1 MKKHW
6 AFVLPLLVLGCGP
19 EDSNGDGI
27 ADGILKPDS
36 VSVVAPATPKGTVS
50 GQVLDTRLAP
60 LSGAEVKLLI
70 GSDASGQFTTQTD
83 AAGNFMFSNVPAGS
97 SVLVTASK
105 GGYATLRAS
114 AQVPSSAGNI
124 PINNGNASLG
134 AILLAETG
142 SSVSFTLLTPSGH
155 PAANARAYLEATP
168 AGALAFNTTDATA
181 TSSVIATPVVANE
194 MGIVT
199 FTNVPAPAELARI
212 GGVEAAAGGYRLFVD
227 PVDIN
232 GDGIIDAAGYDNKFD
247 ASTLLTTGS
256 SQLVRLALPNN
267 GTAGTFGLTATNLAS
282 LQSADKR
289 PSRNLLRDGEPIFL
303 AFNQP
308 VARDSLLAILTDEA
322 GREQID
328 VTVTPNATGDVYS
341 LTPAAGR
348 VLEGQEYNLIVRATS
363 AYSGAVF
370 SKKGFFVRGD
380 VKSPRPLSLVSVTFK
395 DNNVTGNTT
404 GVLDAGECVILT
416 FNQTVVPTTTL
427 LEVTLSGGPEVL
439 NFKTVAPA
447 PYPAPATNPCF
458 TGESTKFPIEPGFDA
473 TTRFY
478 FAYGAAGTAGPPSI
492 NPTTTTANVR
502 MEFTKFQP
510 LDLSS
515 YYETAWGSPV
525 AATTILEKQMA
536 RP

>member
-6 AFVLPLLVLGCGP
+6 AFVVPLLVMGCGP

-60 LSGAEVKLLI
+60 LAGAEVKLLI
-70 GSDASGQFTTQTD
+70 GSDPSGSQFAAQTD
-83 AAGNFMFSNVPAGS
+83 AAGNFMFANVPAGS

-105 GGYATLRAS
+105 AGYATLRAS
-114 AQVPSSAGNI
+114 ADVPSSAGNI

-142 SSVSFTLLTPSGH
+142 GSVSFTLLTPSGH

-168 AGALAFNTTDATA
+168 AGALAFNSTSATA

-199 FTNVPAPAELARI
+199 FTNVPAPSELARI
-212 GGVEAAAGGYRLFVD
+212 GGTGATAGGYRLFVD
-227 PVDIN
+227 PVDVN
-232 GDGIIDAAGYDNKFD
+232 GDGILDAAGYDKKFD
-247 ASTLLTTGS
+247 ATALLTTGT
-256 SQLVRLALPNN
+256 SQLVQLALPNN
-267 GTAGTFGLTATNLAS
+267 STVGTFGLTATNLAS
-282 LQSADKR
+282 LQAADKR
-289 PSRNLLRDGEPIFL
+289 PSRNLLRDGESIFL

-308 VARDSLLAILTDEA
+308 VARDSLLAILTDES

-348 VLEGQEYNLIVRATS
+348 IAEGQEYNLILRATS
-363 AYSGAVF
+363 AYSGLVR
-370 SKKGFFVRGD
+370 SWKGFFVRGD
-380 VKSPRPLSLVSVTFK
+380 VKSPRPLSLVSVSFK
-395 DNNVTGNTT
+395 DVNAAGNTT
-404 GVLDAGECVILT
+404 GVLDAGECVVLT
-416 FNQTVVPTTTL
+416 FNQTVVPTAVP

-447 PYPAPATNPCF
+447 PYPTPGTCFPA
-458 TGESTKFPIEPGFDA
+458 ESTKFPIEVGFDA

-492 NPTTTTANVR
+492 NPATTTAKVR

-510 LDLSS
+510 LDLAS

-525 AATTILEKQMA
+525 AATTILEQQMT